1 MSPFFDQNETG
12 PEVAIHIFMMIVLP
26 IIAVGA
32 FWAVVIHRLK
42 VDREKEKH
50 FRSQLTGIDL
60 EKTRIPLA

>member
-1 MSPFFDQNETG
+1 
-12 PEVAIHIFMMIVLP
+12 MMIVLP